1 MTETKK
7 LNLSAMSSKKEATSQ
22 WETVENTPKKPI
34 AKPAWGVKINLSSIK
49 SQSKAAPQVKISQ
62 PWVKNT
68 VATEIEKTPEPQTVQ
83 EISQNKEKTILET
96 NTQNTQEKQK
106 IQTINS
112 YKENNHSIPD
122 SKEVKKLQ
130 ISALKKP
137 LETSHTQEASKEAQ
151 ENISSQNVTKL
162 EKTEKKEKIE
172 TLKKPLEMP
181 KVELNED
188 KLMEKI
194 VQDNQ
199 NPKANPN
206 EVFHN
211 YESEYKQK
219 QWHILDSIEK
229 IKEIANIKKMSKTNK
244 VFVTSI
250 VWLTAVGIGFLF
262 HINPD
267 VSSLDKYKASILT
280 LAGKQMTQEEIQQH
294 EWNIQDEIAW
304 KLEENNLGG
313 YDLWF
318 EILVGEDGSA
328 VYKFDGSQYD
338 SKELLDEAI
347 QNKLEALKN
356 DRIRQYFTQSQQN
369 DITEET
375 PSEKQ
380 ESPENILVE
389 EQVEESH
396 IDWEPTEMIIEETVE
411 EVSSQD
417 DITQENWENND
428 ISSWMENE
436 ENNSQEEQTQ
446 ESWESS
452 SRSMDILMKN
462 YSQKQEVNPE
472 SDQETSQES
481 TNNQMESQDENQAE
495 STPQNTEY
503 EEYEMYGEEF
513 MFE

>member
-49 SQSKAAPQVKISQ
+49 SQSTAAPQVKISQ

-68 VATEIEKTPEPQTVQ
+68 VATEIEKTPEPQTLQ
-83 EISQNKEKTILET
+83 EISQNEEKTTLET
-96 NTQNTQEKQK
+96 NTQNTQDKQK

-137 LETSHTQEASKEAQ
+137 LENSQTQETSKETQ
-151 ENISSQNVTKL
+151 ENISSQDVSKVET
-162 EKTEKKEKIE
+162 TEKKEKIE

-294 EWNIQDEIAW
+294 EWNIQEEIAW

-356 DRIRQYFTQSQQN
+356 NRIRQYFTQSQQD
-369 DITEET
+369 DIAEESA
-375 PSEKQ
+375 SEIQ

-389 EQVEESH
+389 EQEIFVDWDTTQSSPEQSEE
-396 IDWEPTEMIIEETVE
+396 ELVK
-411 EVSSQD
+411 QD

-436 ENNSQEEQTQ
+436 KNNSQEEQTQ

-472 SDQETSQES
+472 SDQETSPES
-481 TNNQMESQDENQAE
+481 TNNQIESQNENQAE
-495 STPQNTEY
+495 ATPQNTEF
-503 EEYEMYGEEF
+503 EEYEMYEEEF